1 MKVWK
6 SLSTHICA
14 DAEVSQKNRER
25 LANWGRCWSP
35 EAGWRIAL
43 GQAFTWLSGFPDD
56 GSQPW
61 VHTQMLACESLSS
74 WDESVSVGHGNW
86 LIEGLIEIDIFISD
100 LEYKVEITLLEFIDG
115 ATSWE
120 IAWSLSDKGRFFSVG
135 PRAKLSDKDLW
146 GYGDWA
152 AHQWRCWRSLMSVVS
167 KTFIL

>member
-1 MKVWK
+1 MQKYLRRTEKGWLTGGAVGARRLGEGSPWDR
-6 SLSTHICA
+6 LSHSGCIKT
-14 DAEVSQKNRER
+14 
-25 LANWGRCWSP
+25 
-35 EAGWRIAL
+35 
-43 GQAFTWLSGFPDD
+43 FTWLSGFPDD

-74 WDESVSVGHGNW
+74 WDESVSVGHGDW

-120 IAWSLSDKGRFFSVG
+120 IAWSLSDKGRFLSVG